1 MSFNALSLAKL
12 GIGFGAL
19 AVASIGLLSPT
30 QVEIVTPWE
39 EPKVY
44 RIILVE
50 LDARDVTFQTYT
62 RLTLLQSEAVVTL
75 DAIQDIT
82 LATPQARI
90 TTYPVR
96 RTTVI

>member
-19 AVASIGLLSPT
+19 AVASIGLLSPE
-30 QVEIVTPWE
+30 QVEIVTPWD

-50 LDARDVTFQTYT
+50 LDARDVTFHPYS
-62 RLTLLQSEAVVTL
+62 RLTVLQPEAVITL

-90 TTYPVR
+90 TTHLVR